1 MEELPPASVVRYGDA
16 PVVVFCDHAT
26 NTIPADLDGLRL
38 PEDILETH
46 IAWDIGA
53 AAVAERIAHALQGEL
68 AVCNFS
74 RLIVDPNRDPKSA
87 DFIPRVSDGITIP
100 GNIGLD
106 AAANGARKARFF
118 DPYHETLGAL
128 FDGISTAK
136 NPFVVSVHSFTKRMT
151 GATAER
157 PWPVGVLWRHDE
169 ATARDLI
176 AWLKTRTGWEIG
188 DNEPY
193 DARIFN
199 YTIDRHIAP
208 RGWGHATLEIRQ
220 DRIGDRQGVAEMA
233 AVLADAITAMI
244 ETSAKRKE
252 TPCDRL

>member
-1 MEELPPASVVRYGDA
+1 MEEFPPATVERYGDA

-26 NTIPADLDGLRL
+26 NAIPPDLDGLRL

-46 IAWDIGA
+46 IGWDIGA
-53 AAVAERIAHALQGEL
+53 AAVAERIARALQATL
-68 AVCNFS
+68 AACNFS

-87 DFIPRVSDGITIP
+87 DFIPPVSDGITIP
-100 GNIGLD
+100 GNLGLD
-106 AAANGARKARFF
+106 DAACAARKSRFF

-128 FDGISTAK
+128 FDEITLAK
-136 NPFVVSVHSFTKRMT
+136 NPFVVSVHSFTRRMT
-151 GATAER
+151 GATQDR

-169 ATARDLI
+169 ATARELI

-220 DRIGDRQGVAEMA
+220 DRIGDRHGVTEMA
-233 AVLADAITAMI
+233 AVLADAIAAMI
-244 ETSAKRKE
+244 VNSAKS
-252 TPCDRL
+252 